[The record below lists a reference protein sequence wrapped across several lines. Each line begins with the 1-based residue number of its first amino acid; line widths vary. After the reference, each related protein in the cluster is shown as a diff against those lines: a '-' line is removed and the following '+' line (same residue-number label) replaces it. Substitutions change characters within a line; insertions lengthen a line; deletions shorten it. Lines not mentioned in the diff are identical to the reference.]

1 MKKFQISESTIDGSI
16 FLIDE
21 DGKIFLPSDA
31 NGVFQF
37 LTRESANRITYFTDG
52 KEIYSESSNGLGW
65 ITEAISAGLQIF
77 GTVSSSQQQKKANA
91 SAERQLQLQNEQL
104 NIQAKIQ
111 QLQQQQQQQTELERK
126 KEVSSKTPL
135 IVGGIFA
142 FSLLGLAVVLIITR
156 NKTSNLG
163 KGKKKSKVD

>member
-21 DGKIFLPSDA
+21 AGKIFLPSDA

-52 KEIYSESSNGLGW
+52 KEIYSASSNGLGW

-91 SAERQLQLQNEQL
+91 SAERQLQLKNSMLE
-104 NIQAKIQ
+104 IQAKI
-111 QLQQQQQQQTELERK
+111 QQQQQQTELERTK
-126 KEVSSKTPL
+126 KVSSKTPL

-142 FSLLGLAVVLIITR
+142 FSLLGLAVVLIINR
-156 NKTSNLG
+156 NKTNNSG
-163 KGKKKSKVD
+163 KGKKKAKMD

>member
-21 DGKIFLPSDA
+21 AGKIFLPSDA

-111 QLQQQQQQQTELERK
+111 QLQQQQQTELERK

-142 FSLLGLAVVLIITR
+142 FSLLGLAVVLIINR
-156 NKTSNLG
+156 NKTNNSG
-163 KGKKKSKVD
+163 KGKKKAKMD

>member
-91 SAERQLQLQNEQL
+91 SAERQLQLKNSMLE
-104 NIQAKIQ
+104 IQAKI
-111 QLQQQQQQQTELERK
+111 QQQQTELERK